1 MNELK
6 QQILDL
12 LNNSGLGLEP
22 ILFILRDVYRD
33 AEDTYKQLL
42 QQSQITENIKESQ
55 EENKE

>member
-33 AEDTYKQLL
+33 AEDTYNQLL
-42 QQSQITENIKESQ
+42 AQASQ
-55 EENKE
+55 ETIETTKEESES

>member
-33 AEDTYKQLL
+33 AEDTYNQLL
-42 QQSQITENIKESQ
+42 AQASQKTIETKE
-55 EENKE
+55 EESES